1 MKKFFRGHVC
11 RTLCLI
17 ILAAFLPAL
26 GAILYAELQSL
37 RDIRDGLKEHAE
49 ISVEMVSSQVERMIT
64 HTQTTLATLAQVKE
78 IRGLDLS
85 YCAQILEDT
94 LLMNKYYA
102 ALFIVNAQ
110 GEVVASTHADIRKM
124 NLQSESYIQKVREQK
139 SFVINEFAL
148 GYSTG
153 LPTLYCAYPIF
164 NHDNDLVGILV
175 AGLLLEHNIDPVD
188 HDFQSYSA
196 MLALDDKGL
205 SLYSHPENYFPA
217 GTLLSDNRWDF
228 LSSLPGNETGSAMM
242 LNRNGQER
250 LLAGKRLTKEYLG
263 LPYLNLMMVVET
275 DDILFNAYMQA
286 ASKGLTLLMAA
297 LAGMILAWFIGRR
310 TLTRPLAQMTATALA
325 FGQRDFSTCAALPV
339 LGGEIGE
346 LCRTFE
352 GMAKALE
359 EHENLLNTGRVE
371 ADEANRIKTEFMAN
385 MSHEIRTPLN
395 AIIGMAYMALK
406 TDLDERQ
413 KNYLSKIYNS
423 GNSLLGIINDIL
435 DFSKLETGNFSI
447 SNLAFHLDDVFNTI
461 SAISAPKAE
470 EKNIEM
476 LFYISPSVPQYLKGD
491 PLRINQILTNL
502 VSNAVKFTDKGEI
515 MVSCSLLP
523 RKPESGSR
531 VGLHFVVQDTGIGIA
546 GEQFSRLFKPFTQ
559 ADGSLTRRY
568 GGSGLG
574 LVITKNLVELMGG
587 EINVESSVGEGT
599 KVTFTI
605 HLEENLV
612 QSSRLSTSGLQGM
625 RVLLVDDNDTARQ
638 IIGGMLNS
646 FSFQTDSASSASE
659 AYQLISMA
667 DEEGK
672 PYSMIYLDWRMPDID
687 GVEAAS
693 YITHHMNLRVQP
705 KIMLI
710 TAFDQTKDHED
721 MSKNG
726 IISII
731 HKPVNPSLLL
741 DATLEVMDMGE
752 PVQIENPEAE
762 SSNAEREPRPA
773 PLSGAEN
780 LSVYDL
786 ETTALP
792 GLNFKKALAL
802 YENKKNL
809 LDMAIRGFV
818 RDHAGG
824 CKQMEEALFEGN
836 LKDAGRIAH
845 TMKSLC
851 ASIGAE
857 DLTGQFAMLEAALTG
872 DVVDY
877 FKVKPAIRKAGED
890 LAITIELLK
899 DMLAR
904 QDSPECAR
912 YRGGAA
918 APEEAERPEIS
929 QENQDILRKLHALMQ
944 DDDASAQ
951 ALLAEN
957 LAALKADL
965 PEKDLR
971 DLERLV
977 NQFEFEEAMR
987 ILDGLL

>member
-1 MKKFFRGHVC
+1 MKKFFRGSVC

-26 GAILYAELQSL
+26 GAILYAELQNL
-37 RDIRDGLKEHAE
+37 RYIRDSLKEHAE

-64 HTQTTLATLAQVKE
+64 HTQTTLATLAQVE
-78 IRGLDLS
+78 EVRELALPH
-85 YCAQILEDT
+85 CAQILEDT
-94 LLMNKYYA
+94 LLINKYYT
-102 ALFIVNAQ
+102 ALFIVDAQ

-153 LPTLYCAYPIF
+153 LPTLYCAYPVF
-164 NHDNDLVGILV
+164 NHNNDLVGILV
-175 AGLLLEHNIDPVD
+175 AGLLLGHNIDPVD

-205 SLYSHPENYFPA
+205 CLYSHPENYFPA

-228 LSSLPGNETGSAMM
+228 VLSLPGNETDSSLI

-250 LLAGKRLTKEYLG
+250 LLVGKRLTREYLG

-275 DDILFNAYMQA
+275 NDILFNAYTQA
-286 ASKGLTLLMAA
+286 ASKGLILLVAA
-297 LAGMILAWFIGRR
+297 LAGMILAWFIGWR
-310 TLTRPLAQMTATALA
+310 TLAHPLAKMTTTALS
-325 FGQRDFSTCAALPV
+325 FGQRDFSARAALPA
-339 LGGEIGE
+339 LGGEIGK
-346 LCRTFE
+346 LGQAFE
-352 GMAKALE
+352 GMALALE

-371 ADEANRIKTEFMAN
+371 ANEANRIKTEFMAN

-395 AIIGMAYMALK
+395 SIIGMAYMALK

-423 GNSLLGIINDIL
+423 SNALLGIINDIL

-447 SNLAFHLDDVFNTI
+447 NNLAFHLDDVFNTI

-502 VSNAVKFTDKGEI
+502 ISNAIKFTDKGEI
-515 MVSCSLLP
+515 MVSCSPLP
-523 RKPESGSR
+523 RKPESGSC
-531 VGLHFVVQDTGIGIA
+531 VGLHFVVQDTGIGISE
-546 GEQFSRLFKPFTQ
+546 EQFARLFKPFTQ
-559 ADGSLTRRY
+559 ADGSMTRRY

-574 LVITKNLVELMGG
+574 LVIVKNLVELMGG
-587 EINVESSVGEGT
+587 EINVESAVGQGT

-605 HLEENLV
+605 LLEENLD

-625 RVLLVDDNDTARQ
+625 RVLLVDDNETARQ
-638 IIGGMLNS
+638 VIGGMLNS
-646 FSFQTDSASSASE
+646 FSFQTDSTSSASE

-667 DEEGK
+667 DEKGK
-672 PYSMIYLDWRMPDID
+672 PYSVIYLDWSMPDID
-687 GVEAAS
+687 GVEAAN
-693 YITHHMNLRVQP
+693 YIAHHMNLRVQP

-721 MSKNG
+721 MAKNG
-726 IISII
+726 IVSII

-741 DATLEVMDMGE
+741 DATLEVMDVGE
-752 PVQIENPEAE
+752 PVETEASATE
-762 SSNAEREPRPA
+762 PSWIAEGEPRPA
-773 PLSGAEN
+773 PPTAAEDLSFC
-780 LSVYDL
+780 DL

-792 GLNFKKALAL
+792 GLDFKKALAL

-809 LDMAIRGFV
+809 LDMTIRGFV
-818 RDHAGG
+818 RDHAGD
-824 CKQMEEALFEGN
+824 CKQMKEALFAGR

-845 TMKSLC
+845 TMKGLC
-851 ASIGAE
+851 ASIGADGLAE
-857 DLTGQFAMLEAALTG
+857 QFALLEADLTGE
-872 DVVDY
+872 VVDY
-877 FKVKPAIRKAGED
+877 FKIKPAIRKAGED
-890 LAITIELLK
+890 LATTVELLK

-904 QDSPECAR
+904 HDSPECVR
-912 YRGGAA
+912 YRGGADGSETDT
-918 APEEAERPEIS
+918 P
-929 QENQDILRKLHALMQ
+929 ENQDILRKLHALMK

-951 ALLAEN
+951 AFLAEN
-957 LAALKADL
+957 LAGLKADL

-987 ILDGLL
+987 LLDGLL